1 MSRFVA
7 FLLLILLSP
16 ILLFVSII
24 ILIEDGMPFFFIH
37 ERAGKNGV
45 PFKMYK
51 FRTMKKNTPVCASN
65 RIKNPAKYL
74 LKNGK
79 WIRKTSIDEW
89 PNLINVVK
97 GEMTFIGPRPVLES
111 EKKLL
116 RLRHKYGI
124 ETQKPGI
131 TGYAQVNGRD
141 NISLQ
146 RKLVLER
153 YFLRH
158 KNPWMKVKIIVKTLK
173 IVLRASGIRF

>member
-1 MSRFVA
+1 MSRIIA
-7 FLLLILLSP
+7 FLLLILLFP
-16 ILLFVSII
+16 VLLLISII
-24 ILIEDGMPFFFIH
+24 IVIEDGMPFLFIH
-37 ERAGKNGV
+37 ERAGKNGA

-51 FRTMKKNTPVCASN
+51 FRTMKKNTPVRASN
-65 RIKNPAKYL
+65 KIKHPADYL

-79 WIRKTSIDEW
+79 WMRKTSIDEW
-89 PNLINVVK
+89 PNLINVLK
-97 GEMTFIGPRPVLES
+97 GEMTFVGPRPVLES

-141 NISLQ
+141 NISLE

-153 YFLRH
+153 YYFRH
-158 KNPWMKVKIIVKTLK
+158 KTTWMRVKIVAKTLK